1 MNLKEKLKNWHPILS
16 DEFDKD
22 YMKFIDQQLAKVPDL
37 CPHVDNVFKAYELT
51 QPEDVKVVI
60 LGQDPYPGAGMAHGL
75 SFSTLGQKMP
85 ASLRIIFDELVDS
98 GLSTVRRSNKNLTD
112 WAEQGVL
119 MLNSVLTTK
128 QGQALAHG
136 TWGWQ
141 NFTGKALEYLMNS
154 DQCIVFLAWG
164 KSAQALL
171 AKHMSPTSYGN
182 MFLQSC
188 HPAAQLYGGSQ
199 KFVGNKHFVETNRLL
214 QKVGLK
220 PIVWDSSS

>member
-1 MNLKEKLKNWHPILS
+1 MNQKEKLKTWYPILK

-22 YMKFIDQQLAKVPDL
+22 YMKFIGQQLAKVPDL

-51 QPEDVKVVI
+51 PPEDVKVVI

-98 GLSTVRRSNKNLTD
+98 GLSTVRRSNKDLTD

-141 NFTGKALEYLMNS
+141 NFTGKTLEYLMNS
-154 DQCIVFLAWG
+154 PQPIIYMVWG
-164 KSAQALL
+164 KSALGL
-171 AKHMSPTSYGN
+171 INSKWGGHETN
-182 MFLQSC
+182 IVLQSC

-199 KFVGNKHFVETNRLL
+199 KFIGNKHFIKANDLL
-214 QKVGLK
+214 VQQGLK